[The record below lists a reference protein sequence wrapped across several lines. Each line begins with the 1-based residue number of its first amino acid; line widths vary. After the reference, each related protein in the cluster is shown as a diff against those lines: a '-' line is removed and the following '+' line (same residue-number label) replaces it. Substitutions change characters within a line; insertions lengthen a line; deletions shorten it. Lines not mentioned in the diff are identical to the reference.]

1 MQTRSMTRQLNANP
15 VDPPRQITI
24 LSEEFDDYDSS
35 SDYDPL
41 DIDFDEASVAW
52 RQNKRPIG
60 NGCFEYKT
68 PIRQDTGRMVLRSHT
83 KK

>member
-15 VDPPRQITI
+15 VETPQQITI
-24 LSEEFDDYDSS
+24 LEAVFDDYDSS

-52 RQNKRPIG
+52 RQNKRPVG

-68 PIRQDTGRMVLRSHT
+68 PLVPDTGRMVLRSHT